1 MGMNEKDFVHSSI
14 TQSDLEMLG
23 FDENPLTLIE
33 DHWTMAHIMHSAGVF
48 SSVSQARKNGW
59 NKPILKGFSKF
70 EVGKKKTLVS
80 IFNEISDGGPIN
92 SKDNL
97 IWQRENR
104 AEDVVT
110 SGQAWREKNLKK
122 GDLGG

>member
-1 MGMNEKDFVHSSI
+1 MNDEGDEMGMNEKDFVHSSI
-14 TQSDLEMLG
+14 TQGDLEMLG

-80 IFNEISDGGPIN
+80 IFNETSDGAPIN
-92 SKDNL
+92 SKDHL
-97 IWQRENR
+97 IWQRE
-104 AEDVVT
+104 
-110 SGQAWREKNLKK
+110 
-122 GDLGG
+122 